1 MSHDRAA
8 NGDPAVNEEP
18 AGGVPTVGDVPAVG
32 DPERARFWR
41 SAALPGVDLLKAR
54 YVTHRFSPHAHEGYA
69 IAMVL
74 SGVEEFFYR
83 GAVHR
88 AGAGSLSTLDPEEAH
103 DGYPGVPGGWSYRVL
118 YPSVGFVSGIAAE
131 LMAGRGTPCF
141 PEVVTHH
148 PPTVA
153 LLRAA
158 HDAAERGDDL
168 ASSTLAR
175 TAFAALLRHHAARR
189 PPEAPVTGAGRPAVL
204 QAREILH
211 ERLVDP
217 PTVEDL
223 ARAVGTSPFALMR
236 AFKAATGLPPH
247 AYLNTLRI
255 MEARRLLRAGMP
267 PARVAGDVGF
277 TDQAHLGRHFKRIVG
292 VPPAAYQRA
301 GTYKSRRGNRT

>member
-1 MSHDRAA
+1 MSDL
-8 NGDPAVNEEP
+8 
-18 AGGVPTVGDVPAVG
+18 
-32 DPERARFWR
+32 ERARLWR
-41 SAALPGVDLLKAR
+41 PAALPGVELLKAR
-54 YVTHRFSPHAHEGYA
+54 YVTHRFTPHAHEGYA
-69 IAMVL
+69 IALVL
-74 SGVEEFFYR
+74 SGVEEFAYR

-118 YPSVGFVSGIAAE
+118 YPSVAFLSGIATE

-168 ASSTLAR
+168 AASTLTR
-175 TAFAALLRHHAARR
+175 TAFATLLRRNAARR
-189 PPEAPVTGAGRPAVL
+189 PPEAPLPAAGRPTVRRA
-204 QAREILH
+204 QEILR

-223 ARAVGTSPFALMR
+223 ARAVGTSPFALIR

-255 MEARRLLRAGMP
+255 MRARRLLQTGVP

-277 TDQAHLGRHFKRIVG
+277 TDQSHLSRHFKRIVG

-301 GTYKSRRGNRT
+301 GTYKSRPGNRT